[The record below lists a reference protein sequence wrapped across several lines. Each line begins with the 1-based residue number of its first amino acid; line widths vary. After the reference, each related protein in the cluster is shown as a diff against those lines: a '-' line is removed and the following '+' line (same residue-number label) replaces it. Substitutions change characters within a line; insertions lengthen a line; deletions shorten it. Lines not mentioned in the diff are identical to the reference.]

1 MVLFSLMIQFMSEN
15 YTKAVFD
22 ATASTYDRDRSLLI
36 PGCDAFYRWAVALIP
51 RGAKTILDLGAG
63 SGLLSVLVWDRF
75 PEAHIHLMD
84 FSGAMLDLARRR
96 MSRDANVTFHQA
108 DYLVDP
114 LPQEM
119 CAVVSSLSIHH
130 LEDEGK
136 REVLR
141 RVYSALKPNGVFVNA
156 EQVAGPTAEL
166 DARYKAEWLAQVRAA
181 GASEQQVADSLF
193 RQEEDRCSPVENQLG
208 WMRETGFADADCWYK
223 EGRFAVMAGT
233 KR

>member
-1 MVLFSLMIQFMSEN
+1 MSEN
-15 YTKAVFD
+15 DTKAVFD

-63 SGLLSVLVWDRF
+63 SGLLSVLVRNRF
-75 PEAHIHLMD
+75 PDAQIHLVD
-84 FSGAMLDLARRR
+84 FSGAMLDLARER
-96 MSRDANVTFHQA
+96 MSGDANVAFQQA

-114 LPQEM
+114 LPKEM

-136 REVLR
+136 REIFR
-141 RVYSALKPNGVFVNA
+141 RAYGVLKPNGVFVNA

-166 DARYKAEWLAQVRAA
+166 EARYKAEWLAQVRAA

-193 RQEEDRCSPVENQLG
+193 RQEQDRCSPVARQLA
-208 WMRETGFADADCWYK
+208 WMRDAGFADADCWYK